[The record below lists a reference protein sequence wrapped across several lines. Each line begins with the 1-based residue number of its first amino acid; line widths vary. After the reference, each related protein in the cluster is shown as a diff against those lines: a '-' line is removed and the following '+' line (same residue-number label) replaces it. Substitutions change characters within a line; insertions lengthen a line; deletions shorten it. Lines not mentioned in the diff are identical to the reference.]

1 MFTDALSF
9 AVDYVEEFS
18 RELKKQNIGL
28 SKTQRHWLSFCLTAM
43 LLTGVLCWRRFA
55 QMSAGAYSV
64 TALSSMFC
72 KSKIAWD
79 ALLPASV
86 KVLLRWF
93 KLIHGVLVIDDTDH
107 RRAKTTKRIHGAHK
121 VFDKKT
127 GGYFNGQCL
136 MFLLLVTPVITF
148 PVGFCFYRPDPK
160 FKAWKKEEER
170 LIKEKVARRD
180 RPKAPPADPDYPS
193 KAQIALKLIAQF
205 HANHPDFVVRSVLA
219 DAAFGNAHF
228 LQTACANAH
237 CTQCISQIKGS
248 QSVTVRGRKQSV
260 AHYFD
265 MHAPTPTQ
273 LTVRGGQVRKV
284 WVGSARLTLNAHGCK
299 RFIIALR
306 HEDEKGWRYL
316 VASDLTWRT
325 QDITQCYTL
334 RWLVETFFEDWKR
347 YDGWANLA
355 KQPDIE
361 GSLRGVTLSLLLD
374 HALLVHPQQLAS
386 LKSTGTAVTVGSLQR
401 SVTLDAFVHSVRQL
415 LEADDPLRA
424 LERLIESF
432 KKTLVITISSKHM
445 ANRDIGRQEPTPS
458 LVHRYGKHKSA
469 PSVACEPE
477 PLCA

>member
-1 MFTDALSF
+1 MF
-9 AVDYVEEFS
+9 
-18 RELKKQNIGL
+18 R
-28 SKTQRHWLSFCLTAM
+28 
-43 LLTGVLCWRRFA
+43 
-55 QMSAGAYSV
+55 
-64 TALSSMFC
+64 

-86 KVLLRWF
+86 RVLLRWH
-93 KLIHGVLVIDDTDH
+93 KLDHGVLVIDDTDH
-107 RRAKTTKRIHGAHK
+107 RRAKTTKRIHAAHK

-148 PVGFCFYRPDPK
+148 PVGVRFYKPDPK
-160 FKAWKKEEER
+160 FKAWKKEEAR
-170 LIKEKVARRD
+170 LIKAKVARRE
-180 RPKAPPADPDYPS
+180 RPKAPLADPDYPS
-193 KAQIALKLIAQF
+193 KAKIALELIAQF
-205 HANHPDFVVRSVLA
+205 HTNHPDFVVHAVLA

-228 LQTACANAH
+228 LQAARDNAN

-248 QSVTVRGRKQSV
+248 QSVTFRGRKLS
-260 AHYFD
+260 AEDYFAT
-265 MHAPTPTQ
+265 HAPTLTL

-306 HEDEKGWRYL
+306 HDDEKGYRYL

-355 KQPDIE
+355 KQPDVE
-361 GSLRGVTLSLLLD
+361 GSVRGVILSLLLD

-386 LKSTGTAVTVGSLQR
+386 LKSTGAAVTVGSLQR
-401 SVTLDAFVHSVRQL
+401 SASLDAFVHSVREL
-415 LEADDPLRA
+415 LQSANPALA

-432 KKTLVITISSKHM
+432 KQTLVITLSSKHM
-445 ANRDIGRQEPTPS
+445 ATRDIGRQEPTPS
-458 LVHRYGKHKSA
+458 LVQRYGTNQHA
-469 PSVACEPE
+469 PSVAGEPS
-477 PLCA
+477 CA